1 MLTKTDLEQLGK
13 LVRKVVREEVEAE
26 VKDATHTLG
35 SDIRASRMQVQHDIS
50 ELDDRMKN
58 VEIRVDGSDKNV
70 NLIIGQLDKIDE
82 RLIGVEKDVKDI
94 KKRVKKTNKTVDVMI
109 DISDK
114 DIVGLRKRVGRI
126 EEHLRI

>member
-1 MLTKTDLEQLGK
+1 MLTKMDLEQLGK

>member
-1 MLTKTDLEQLGK
+1 
-13 LVRKVVREEVEAE
+13 
-26 VKDATHTLG
+26 
-35 SDIRASRMQVQHDIS
+35 
-50 ELDDRMKN
+50 MKN